1 MEAKLIP
8 CPDCGAAAEVQQGSY
23 PDLALPYS
31 SVHCTNPDC
40 HLYRHT
46 LRFTAATPM
55 ESELKAVQ
63 SWNARYADV
72 LPQEVT
78 RRTELPLRPRRAATG
93 FSARH
98 A

>member
-8 CPDCGAAAEVQQGSY
+8 CPDCGAAAEMQQGSY
-23 PDLALPYS
+23 PDLALLYS

-55 ESELKAVQ
+55 ESELRAVQ

-72 LPQEVT
+72 LPQEAT
-78 RRTELPLRPRRAATG
+78 HLMERPLRPRRAVPG
-93 FSARH
+93 LSAQH